1 MKEQQAVEQRTH
13 AEEATSM
20 KEQQDVESIAAK
32 ERACNKEAAR
42 MKEKQEEK
50 HVIAE

>member
-1 MKEQQAVEQRTH
+1 MKEWQE
-13 AEEATSM
+13 
-20 KEQQDVESIAAK
+20 VESIAAE

-42 MKEKQEEK
+42 MKEQQEEK